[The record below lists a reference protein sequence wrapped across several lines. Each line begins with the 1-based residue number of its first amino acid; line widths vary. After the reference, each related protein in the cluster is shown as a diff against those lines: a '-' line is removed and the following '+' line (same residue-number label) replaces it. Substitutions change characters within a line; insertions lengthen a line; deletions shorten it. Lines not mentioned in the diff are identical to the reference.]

1 MANVASL
8 SPSPNQ
14 IIVTL
19 EPGVIVA
26 DIKKTL
32 KLIRG
37 VASVHT
43 IKVKADNNITPA
55 MSRKIS
61 KARKEY
67 AKGETFSCRTPEE
80 MLQYFDSL

>member
-19 EPGVIVA
+19 EPDAIVA
-26 DIKKTL
+26 DIKKAM
-32 KLIRG
+32 KLMRG
-37 VASVHT
+37 VASVRAT
-43 IKVKADNNITPA
+43 KVKADNHISPA
-55 MSRKIS
+55 LSRKIS

-67 AKGETFSCRTPEE
+67 AKGETFSCRTPDE
-80 MLQYFDSL
+80 MQQYFDCL